1 MSVSRPYTEA
11 DHEALHRVW
20 KEVGWIDPANDAHTK
35 ALDAF
40 LECNDI
46 VVGEI
51 DGAAEIFAHVAE
63 GFMCHGVQDIP
74 MASVVGIVSGLVARK
89 RGVAGEVTA
98 TALAD
103 AVGNGAQVAA
113 LGMFDQGYYDRLG
126 FGTGPPVAI
135 MTIDPAAITVP
146 PPSRAPVR
154 LGIDDAREMHEA
166 RLHRQREHG
175 GMNLCSPAITK
186 AEMMWS
192 TKGFGLGFRSE
203 DGELTHHI
211 WFVIS
216 GDVEHGPYEVEWAS
230 WKTDA
235 QFLELMGLLGTLGDQ
250 VHSVRLIEP
259 PRFQLQ
265 DLVDRPLSRYRR
277 SKGGVHE
284 SDDRYVGFWQAR
296 ICDLPACMERTSF
309 PGDEEISFNV
319 VIKDPIERFFEASAP
334 WRGCGGTWAVTLG
347 RRCTATEGAREG
359 DPAMTAT
366 INAFTRLWLGV
377 RPATG
382 LATTD
387 ELEAPQDVLERLDA
401 IIPATRPWPGW
412 WF

>member
-186 AEMMWS
+186 A
-192 TKGFGLGFRSE
+192 
-203 DGELTHHI
+203 
-211 WFVIS
+211 
-216 GDVEHGPYEVEWAS
+216 AS
-230 WKTDA
+230 SW
-235 QFLELMGLLGTLGDQ
+235 M
-250 VHSVRLIEP
+250 
-259 PRFQLQ
+259 
-265 DLVDRPLSRYRR
+265 
-277 SKGGVHE
+277 
-284 SDDRYVGFWQAR
+284 
-296 ICDLPACMERTSF
+296 AC
-309 PGDEEISFNV
+309 
-319 VIKDPIERFFEASAP
+319 
-334 WRGCGGTWAVTLG
+334 
-347 RRCTATEGAREG
+347 
-359 DPAMTAT
+359 
-366 INAFTRLWLGV
+366 
-377 RPATG
+377 
-382 LATTD
+382 
-387 ELEAPQDVLERLDA
+387 
-401 IIPATRPWPGW
+401 
-412 WF
+412 